1 MILSIPW
8 VKPIIKW
15 VQKEELEAKKNT
27 ESIIN
32 FNSKTLP
39 STTLTSHTAVFST
52 GQIPCE
58 L

>member
-1 MILSIPW
+1 M
-8 VKPIIKW
+8 KW

-39 STTLTSHTAVFST
+39 STTPTSHAAVFST
-52 GQIPCE
+52 GQIPYE
-58 L
+58 LQNT